1 MRVIIAG
8 GGTGGHVIP
17 ALAIA
22 QQLKKQFDAEVLFIG
37 TARGIETRLV
47 PQAGFPLE
55 LIQVGALKNVSLMT
69 RAKTMFDLPRALWT
83 AGRIV
88 SDFRPD
94 VVIGVGGYASGPAM
108 LAAIRRRIPTLAFE
122 PNVVPGFANRLVARL
137 VSAAAVHFE
146 ETCDYF
152 RNAKV
157 TGVPVREAFF
167 KIRARGTLAKSDART
182 AKDTPSANEMSTSK
196 DVTEENKSAP
206 TLLVFG
212 GSQGAHAI
220 NQAMIESL
228 PGLRQRIPAIH
239 IVHQTGQRDYDTV
252 LAAYQ
257 KHGMAG
263 ETTAALSRPGTTD
276 DTPLAPSDM
285 TKTGEAAAAAS
296 SSAATRSAM
305 TGEARAAPSAEVY
318 KFIDDMPA
326 IFARADLLVCR
337 SGAST
342 VGEITAAGKPAIF
355 VPFPR
360 AADDHQNVNA
370 RALERAGAAVVVEE
384 SNLEAAY
391 LVDIISALLN
401 DPLRLRRMAE
411 AAKSLAH
418 PNAVEEIAEMV
429 KNLALASQG

>member
-22 QQLKKQFDAEVLFIG
+22 HQLKKQFAAEILFIG

-47 PQAGFPLE
+47 PQAGYPLD
-55 LIQVGALKNVSLMT
+55 LIKVGALKNVSLVT

-83 AGRIV
+83 AGRMLN
-88 SDFRPD
+88 DFRPD

-122 PNVVPGFANRLVARL
+122 PNVVPGFANRLVARF

-146 ETCDYF
+146 ETCEYF
-152 RNAKV
+152 RNCKV

-167 KIRARGTLAKSDART
+167 RIAPKVPGGT
-182 AKDTPSANEMSTSK
+182 
-196 DVTEENKSAP
+196 P

-220 NQAMIESL
+220 NEAVIASL
-228 PGLRQRIPAIH
+228 PGLRAKIPALH
-239 IVHQTGQRDYDTV
+239 IIHQTGQRDYEDV
-252 LAAYQ
+252 QAAYQ
-257 KHGMAG
+257 RAG
-263 ETTAALSRPGTTD
+263 WPTQ
-276 DTPLAPSDM
+276 
-285 TKTGEAAAAAS
+285 
-296 SSAATRSAM
+296 
-305 TGEARAAPSAEVY
+305 ARVSLEWGQISAEVH

-326 IFARADLLVCR
+326 TFARADLLVCR

-391 LVDIISALLN
+391 LVDTIAALLN
-401 DPLRLRRMAE
+401 DPARLRAMSA

-418 PNAVEEIAEMV
+418 PQAVEEIAEMV
-429 KNLALASQG
+429 GRLAGNFSSADTH

>member
-22 QQLKKQFDAEVLFIG
+22 QQLKKQFAAEVLFIG

-55 LIQVGALKNVSLMT
+55 LIKVGALKNVSLLT
-69 RAKTMFDLPRALWT
+69 RAKTMFDLPRALW
-83 AGRIV
+83 ASGRML
-88 SDFRPD
+88 SDFDPD

-122 PNVVPGFANRLVARL
+122 PNVVPGFANRLVARW

-146 ETCDYF
+146 ETCEYF
-152 RNAKV
+152 PNCRV
-157 TGVPVREAFF
+157 TGVPVRQAFF
-167 KIRARGTLAKSDART
+167 EFQ
-182 AKDTPSANEMSTSK
+182 PSPLLSRR
-196 DVTEENKSAP
+196 P

-212 GSQGAHAI
+212 GSQGARAI

-228 PGLRQRIPAIH
+228 GGLRQRIPGIH
-239 IVHQTGQRDYDTV
+239 IIHQTGQRDYDNV
-252 LAAYQ
+252 LSAYQ
-257 KHGMAG
+257 QSGISG
-263 ETTAALSRPGTTD
+263 E
-276 DTPLAPSDM
+276 
-285 TKTGEAAAAAS
+285 
-296 SSAATRSAM
+296 
-305 TGEARAAPSAEVY
+305 VH
-318 KFIDDMPA
+318 KFIDDMPGT
-326 IFARADLLVCR
+326 FARADLLVCR

-384 SNLEAAY
+384 SNLGAAY
-391 LVDIISALLN
+391 LVDTIAALLA
-401 DPLRLRRMAE
+401 DPNHLQSMSA

-418 PNAVEEIAEMV
+418 PKALEEIADMV
-429 KNLALASQG
+429 KGWLNAK

>member
-122 PNVVPGFANRLVARL
+122 PNVVPGFANRLVARF

-146 ETCDYF
+146 ETCEYF

-167 KIRARGTLAKSDART
+167 NLPVNND
-182 AKDTPSANEMSTSK
+182 MS
-196 DVTEENKSAP
+196 VP

-228 PGLRQRIPAIH
+228 PGLRQKVPVLH
-239 IVHQTGQRDYDTV
+239 IIHQTGQRDYDSV

-257 KHGMAG
+257 RLGM
-263 ETTAALSRPGTTD
+263 T
-276 DTPLAPSDM
+276 
-285 TKTGEAAAAAS
+285 TGEPS
-296 SSAATRSAM
+296 GRSC
-305 TGEARAAPSAEVY
+305 GEVH

-326 IFARADLLVCR
+326 TFARADLLVCR

-391 LVDIISALLN
+391 LVETIVALLS
-401 DPLRLRRMAE
+401 DPVRLRRMSE
-411 AAKSLAH
+411 AARSLAH
-418 PNAVEEIAEMV
+418 PKAVEEIAEMV
-429 KNLALASQG
+429 ERLAEPK

>member
-1 MRVIIAG
+1 MRIVIAG

-22 QQLKKQFDAEVLFIG
+22 QQLKKQFAAEVLFIG

-55 LIQVGALKNVSLMT
+55 LIKVGALKNVSLLT
-69 RAKTMFDLPRALWT
+69 RAKTMFDLPRALW
-83 AGRIV
+83 ASGRML
-88 SDFRPD
+88 SHFDPD

-122 PNVVPGFANRLVARL
+122 PNVVPGFANRLVARW

-146 ETCDYF
+146 ETCEYF
-152 RNAKV
+152 PNCRV
-157 TGVPVREAFF
+157 TGVPVRQAFF
-167 KIRARGTLAKSDART
+167 EIQPSPLLARR
-182 AKDTPSANEMSTSK
+182 
-196 DVTEENKSAP
+196 P

-212 GSQGAHAI
+212 GSQGARAI

-228 PGLRQRIPAIH
+228 GGLKHRIPGIH
-239 IVHQTGQRDYDTV
+239 IIHQTGQHDFDHV

-257 KHGMAG
+257 QSGISG
-263 ETTAALSRPGTTD
+263 E
-276 DTPLAPSDM
+276 
-285 TKTGEAAAAAS
+285 
-296 SSAATRSAM
+296 
-305 TGEARAAPSAEVY
+305 VH
-318 KFIDDMPA
+318 KFIDDMPST
-326 IFARADLLVCR
+326 FGRADLLVCR

-355 VPFPR
+355 IPFPR

-384 SNLEAAY
+384 SNLGAAY
-391 LVDIISALLN
+391 LVDTIAALLADRN
-401 DPLRLRRMAE
+401 HLQSMSA

-418 PNAVEEIAEMV
+418 PKALEEIAAMV
-429 KNLALASQG
+429 KGLVECE

>member
-22 QQLKKQFDAEVLFIG
+22 QQLKKQFEAEVFFIG

-47 PQAGFPLE
+47 PEAGFPLQ

-83 AGRIV
+83 SGRIV

-94 VVIGVGGYASGPAM
+94 VVIGVGGYASGPGM
-108 LAAIRRRIPTLAFE
+108 IAAIRRRIPTLAFE
-122 PNVVPGFANRLVARL
+122 PNVVPGFANRVVARF

-146 ETCDYF
+146 ETCEYF
-152 RNAKV
+152 RNCKV

-167 KIRARGTLAKSDART
+167 RIASNALGT
-182 AKDTPSANEMSTSK
+182 
-196 DVTEENKSAP
+196 P

-228 PGLRQRIPAIH
+228 PGLRAKMPGLH
-239 IVHQTGQRDYDTV
+239 IIHQTGQRDYEAV
-252 LAAYQ
+252 QAAYQ
-257 KHGMAG
+257 QGGISG
-263 ETTAALSRPGTTD
+263 E
-276 DTPLAPSDM
+276 
-285 TKTGEAAAAAS
+285 
-296 SSAATRSAM
+296 
-305 TGEARAAPSAEVY
+305 VH

-326 IFARADLLVCR
+326 TFARADLLVCR

-342 VGEITAAGKPAIF
+342 VGEITAAGKSSIF

-360 AADDHQNVNA
+360 AADDHQNKNA
-370 RALERAGAAVVVEE
+370 RALESAGAAVVVEE

-391 LVDIISALLN
+391 LVETIATLLN
-401 DPLRLRRMAE
+401 DTARLRAMSV
-411 AAKSLAH
+411 AARSLAH
-418 PNAVEEIAEMV
+418 PKAVEEIAEMV
-429 KNLALASQG
+429 KRLAEPS